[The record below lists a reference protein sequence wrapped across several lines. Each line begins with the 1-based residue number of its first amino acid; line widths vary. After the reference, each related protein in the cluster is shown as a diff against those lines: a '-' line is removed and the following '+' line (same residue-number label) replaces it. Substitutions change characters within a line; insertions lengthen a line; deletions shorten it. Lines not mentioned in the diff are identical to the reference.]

1 MKVLYDKELMWINLI
16 FIEQE
21 NVLQAAILM
30 YFHTISYS
38 SYPISNKLMQDSA
51 ARAWRNKGQAV
62 YVA

>member
-1 MKVLYDKELMWINLI
+1 MKVLYDRELMWINLI
-16 FIEQE
+16 FIKQE

-30 YFHTISYS
+30 YFYTISYF